1 VTSYSVDPQNL
12 GDKGAASGLTLA
24 GFALMALGGSDMA
37 DYRKD
42 ADRCYE
48 LARQMAKP
56 EDLHAADYC
65 FGGNRDCG
73 GETCIGLDESCVE
86 TCAGCCAGFG
96 SGVWTGSRGEDES
109 RAMLCWEI
117 CSWMRVS

>member
-1 VTSYSVDPQNL
+1 MTSYSVDPQNL

-48 LARQMAKP
+48 LARQMAKT
-56 EDLHAADYC
+56 EDLHAFLEMAQTWEKLA
-65 FGGNRDCG
+65 NLHELSQR
-73 GETCIGLDESCVE
+73 LES
-86 TCAGCCAGFG
+86 
-96 SGVWTGSRGEDES
+96 SGVLFKKPAEE
-109 RAMLCWEI
+109 
-117 CSWMRVS
+117 

>member
-1 VTSYSVDPQNL
+1 
-12 GDKGAASGLTLA
+12 
-24 GFALMALGGSDMA
+24 MHDMA

-86 TCAGCCAGFG
+86 TCAGRCAGFG
-96 SGVWTGSRGEDES
+96 SGMWAGLSGGGTGLSGEGTGLSAGGDES
-109 RAMLCWEI
+109 F
-117 CSWMRVS
+117 